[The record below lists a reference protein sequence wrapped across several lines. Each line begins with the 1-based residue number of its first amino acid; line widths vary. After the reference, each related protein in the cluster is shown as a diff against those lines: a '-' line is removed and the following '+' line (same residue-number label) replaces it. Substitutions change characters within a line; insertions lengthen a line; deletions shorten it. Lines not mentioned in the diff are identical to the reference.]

1 MICLWAIELDDWI
14 LDQHFL
20 SFFYYYNYLFVTL
33 FLQSF
38 LKNDFVLVSGD
49 IVSNMKLDQVLK
61 EHK

>member
-1 MICLWAIELDDWI
+1 MTEYLINIFYA
-14 LDQHFL
+14 
-20 SFFYYYNYLFVTL
+20 FFYYYNYLFVTL